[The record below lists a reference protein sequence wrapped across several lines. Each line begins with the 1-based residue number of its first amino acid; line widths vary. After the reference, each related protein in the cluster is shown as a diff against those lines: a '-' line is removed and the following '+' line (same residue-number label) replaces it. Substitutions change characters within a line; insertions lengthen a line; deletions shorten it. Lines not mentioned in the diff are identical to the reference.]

1 MQIIGQNKSGNIELI
16 ATPETLAAILPQPGM
31 ANGTAAG
38 EDRNITLA
46 AAIDQV
52 AEGVVITDA
61 QARIQYVNQSF
72 TRMTG
77 YAAEE
82 VIGQNPRVLK
92 AGRNGTEFYKEM
104 WRTIQSGEVWHG
116 ELINRR
122 KDASE
127 YTEEMSITPVRN
139 SEGAIT
145 NYIAIKQDVT
155 ARRAA
160 ENAQRFLAAVV
171 QSSPDAILGH
181 TPEGIITSWSCGAE
195 RMFGYLPQEIIG
207 KPVATLIPPEIHGL
221 FPKLMEKLRD
231 AGAISNLEC
240 VGVREDGTRIDVSL
254 SVYPIQD
261 ERGELVSMAA
271 FAREVT
277 ARKRA
282 AEALRQSEEQFRTA
296 FAEAPFGMCL
306 TALDGHFL
314 QVNAALCRMVGYS
327 ERELLEHAWQNLTHP
342 EDLEFSRQSVEQ
354 FVRDRLPSLEL
365 EKRYIHKRGN
375 AVWVR
380 LKISVVNDGHGAP
393 SHFITHVEDVTES
406 RRAKEALQAS
416 EERHRMLFARNM
428 AGVLRTT
435 AAGRVL
441 DCNLA
446 TALIL
451 GCESPAEMVGTSF
464 LDFHYSDADR
474 EQLVRRLQEQKVV
487 TNSEWKLRRRNGQ
500 PVWVLANLRF
510 VETEEEGGVLETTL
524 VDITHRK
531 HAEEQL
537 REAKEIAEH
546 ANRAKSAFLA
556 NMSHEI
562 RTPMNGILGMVG
574 LLLDGELDARQR
586 KRAETVRDSAE
597 GLLHVL
603 NDILDFSKMEA
614 HKLKLEQTAF
624 DLRSLVE
631 GVADLMAVKTQEK
644 GVELLCFIEAD
655 VPTQLLGDSSRLR
668 QVLVNLAGNA
678 VKFTTAGHVS
688 IRVRLETAADLG
700 TIRFEVRDTGIG
712 IPAEKRTLLF
722 QPFSQADPS
731 DSRRYGGT
739 GLGLSIVRML
749 VDMMGG
755 YVGVESE
762 EGKGSCF
769 WFTVALERQPAVERP
784 QALSL
789 AGRRILVVD
798 DNAASRTL
806 MMELLAF
813 WKVSASEAANAEA
826 ALRMLYSPNGES
838 FDAVLVDMEMPGTD
852 GERLGALIRE
862 NPSLAS
868 IALVL
873 LAPQRLAADAQRW
886 QQQGFAGYVSKPI
899 KQGEL
904 GTCLASIL
912 GYGPAPVRSGAQPKP
927 SRTSK
932 ETRAQLRL
940 LVVED
945 NKLNQDVA
953 LGILEKL
960 GYRADVVADGRGALC
975 ALAEK
980 DYDLVLMDCQMPG
993 MDGYEA
999 SRRIRQPDTA
1009 VRNHDIP
1016 IIATTAH
1023 ALAGDRKKCLDAG
1036 MNAYLPK
1043 PLRPVPLEQAIEQWT
1058 GGPLAPAPVAPLPEP
1073 TRNDAAMAFDREDF
1087 VERLMGNEDLARRL
1101 VRGFVDDMP
1110 EQIARLA
1117 QAVSNLD
1124 AEAVRLVAHSI
1135 KGAAAS
1141 VCGLEMQE
1149 IAHRLEQ
1156 NGRAGD
1162 LAAASAALPELSA
1175 SLDRARPIMQKFGRD
1190 DLARR

>member
-1 MQIIGQNKSGNIELI
+1 MIGQNTNSSIEPR
-16 ATPETLAAILPQPGM
+16 ATSDALAAIAHQPVLVDS
-31 ANGTAAG
+31 TAAG
-38 EDRNITLA
+38 DDRDVTLA
-46 AAIDQV
+46 TAIGQV

-61 QARIQYVNQSF
+61 EGRIQYVNQSF

-77 YAAEE
+77 YAAED

-92 AGRNGTEFYKEM
+92 AGRNSSEFYKEL
-104 WRTIQSGEVWHG
+104 WNTIQSGEVWHG

-122 KDASE
+122 KDGSE

-139 SEGAIT
+139 STGAIT
-145 NYIAIKQDVT
+145 NYIAVKQDVT

-160 ENAQRFLAAVV
+160 ESAQRFLAAVV
-171 QSSPDAILGH
+171 ESSPDAILRH

-195 RMFGYLPQEIIG
+195 RMFGYPAQKIIG
-207 KPVATLIPPEIHGL
+207 KPVATLIPPELPGL
-221 FPKLMEKLRD
+221 FSELMERLRES
-231 AGAISNLEC
+231 GAIANMEC
-240 VGVREDGTRIDVSL
+240 VGVREDGARIDVSL

-261 ERGELVSMAA
+261 DGGRLVAVAA
-271 FAREVT
+271 FVRDIT

-306 TALDGHFL
+306 TALDGHYL
-314 QVNAALCRMVGYS
+314 QVNAAFCRMLGYS
-327 ERELLEHAWQNLTHP
+327 ERQLLQGAWQNVTHP
-342 EDLEFSRQSVEQ
+342 EDLEVSRRNVEQ
-354 FVRDRLPSLEL
+354 LVRGLVSSGEL
-365 EKRYIHKRGN
+365 EKRYIHKSGKD
-375 AVWVR
+375 VWVR
-380 LKISVVNDGHGAP
+380 LKISIVNDRDGAP
-393 SHFITHVEDVTES
+393 SHFVAHVEDITES

-416 EERHRMLFARNM
+416 EERYRMLFARNL

-435 AAGRVL
+435 VTGQVL

-446 TALIL
+446 TALML
-451 GCESPAEMVGTSF
+451 GCDSPAELIGQSF
-464 LDFHYSDADR
+464 LPFHYSAEGRD
-474 EQLVRRLQEQKVV
+474 QLVSTLKQQKML
-487 TNSEWKLRRRNGQ
+487 TNSEWKLRRRDGQ
-500 PVWVLANLRF
+500 NVWVLCNFRL
-510 VETEEEGGVLETTL
+510 VEEDGAEVLETTL
-524 VDITHRK
+524 VDITDRK
-531 HAEEQL
+531 RAEQQL
-537 REAKEIAEH
+537 REAKEIAEQ
-546 ANRAKSAFLA
+546 ANRAKGTFLA

-597 GLLHVL
+597 GLLDVL
-603 NDILDFSKMEA
+603 NEILDFSKMEA

-644 GVELLCFIEAD
+644 GVELLCFIETD
-655 VPTQLLGDSSRLR
+655 VPTQLLGDGSRLR

-678 VKFTTAGHVS
+678 AKFTTAGHVS
-688 IRVRLETAADLG
+688 IRVRLETPGDLG

-712 IPAEKRTLLF
+712 IPAEKLNLLF
-722 QPFSQADPS
+722 QPFSQVDPS

-769 WFTVALERQPAVERP
+769 WFTVPLERQPAVERP
-784 QALSL
+784 RALSL
-789 AGRRILVVD
+789 AGWRILVVD
-798 DNAASRTL
+798 DNAASRNL

-813 WKVSASEAANAEA
+813 WKVAASEAADAEA
-826 ALRMLYSPNGES
+826 ALRMLCDPDGRP

-862 NPSLAS
+862 NPSLART
-868 IALVL
+868 ALVL
-873 LAPQRLAADAQRW
+873 LTPQRLAADAQRW
-886 QQQGFAGYVSKPI
+886 QQQGFAGHVGKPV

-904 GTCLASIL
+904 GSCLASIL
-912 GYGPAPVRSGAQPKP
+912 GYGPAPVRCGVQPNP
-927 SRTSK
+927 SRIRK
-932 ETRAQLRL
+932 ETRAQLHL
-940 LVVED
+940 LVAED
-945 NKLNQDVA
+945 NQVNQDVA

-960 GYRADVVADGRGALC
+960 GYRADVVADGRRALC

-980 DYDLVLMDCQMPG
+980 DYDLVLMDCQMPE

-999 SRRIRQPDTA
+999 ARRIRQPDTL

-1023 ALAGDRKKCLDAG
+1023 ALAGDREKCLNAG
-1036 MNAYLPK
+1036 MNGFISK
-1043 PLRPVPLEQAIEQWT
+1043 PLRAAALEQAIEQWT
-1058 GGPLAPAPVAPLPEP
+1058 GGAPASAPVVALPQSE
-1073 TRNDAAMAFDREDF
+1073 RVGSAIAFDREDL
-1087 VERLMGNEDLARRL
+1087 VERLMGNEDLARRI
-1101 VRGFVDDMP
+1101 VRGFVEDMP
-1110 EQIARLA
+1110 LQIARLA
-1117 QAVSNLD
+1117 QAVNNLD
-1124 AEAVRLVAHSI
+1124 SDTVRLVAHSI

-1149 IAHRLEQ
+1149 IAHKLEQ
-1156 NGRAGD
+1156 SGSAGD

-1175 SLDRARPIMQKFGRD
+1175 SLERARPIMQEFGRD
-1190 DLARR
+1190 DVAGR